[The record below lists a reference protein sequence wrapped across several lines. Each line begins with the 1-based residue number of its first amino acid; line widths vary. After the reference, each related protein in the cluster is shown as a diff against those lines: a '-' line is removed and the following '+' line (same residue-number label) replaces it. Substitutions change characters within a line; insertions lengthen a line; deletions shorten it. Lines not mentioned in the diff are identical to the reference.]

1 MPLPSGEGGVPEG
14 MLESA
19 QSTST
24 RQLMPGALAR
34 RASVVSSEVAPI
46 ISVRAT

>member
-1 MPLPSGEGGVPEG
+1 
-14 MLESA
+14 MLGSEHFDA
-19 QSTST
+19 
-24 RQLMPGALAR
+24 QLMPGALAR